1 MTVIIIIVV
10 VAFLWWSL
18 VPPAKPREPNL
29 NDLINRAQRRDGN
42 YSNVYK
48 TKYMKGGGDFYY
60 VGKYPENPNDK
71 VVFTG
76 TDNECSYYVNKYDNY

>member
-18 VPPAKPREPNL
+18 VPPSKPREPNL
-29 NDLINRAQRRDGN
+29 NDLINRSQSREGN

-48 TKYMKGGGDFYY
+48 TKLEGKNFYY
-60 VGKYPENPNDK
+60 VGKSPENPNDK

-76 TDNECSYYVNKYDNY
+76 TDNECSYIANKYDSL

>member
-18 VPPAKPREPNL
+18 VPPSKPREPNL
-29 NDLINRAQRRDGN
+29 NDLINSAQRRDGN

-48 TKYMKGGGDFYY
+48 KKLAGSDFYY
-60 VGKYPENPNDK
+60 VGKSPENPNDK

-76 TDNECSYYVNKYDNY
+76 TDNECSYYANKYDNY